1 MTNIALNPAQT
12 EILEMLSF
20 VKEPQML
27 EQLKQSISDFFA
39 HEVQKEIDR
48 LWEED
53 ALNEEVVEGFR
64 NLHERTPYK

>member
-1 MTNIALNPAQT
+1 MTTVSLNPAQA

-39 HEVQKEIDR
+39 HEAQKEIDR
-48 LWEED
+48 LWD
-53 ALNEEVVEGFR
+53 DGTLNEDIVENYR